1 MLIKV
6 SQISLFQLI
15 FTDFVPCEQ
24 RPFNL
29 PRGSWL
35 RMAKL
40 ENSVPIFSKTH
51 FHFLK
56 TQLAF
61 LISENISKCKSE
73 SPRQPPRH
81 QVKIILYKNQYFF
94 ISWTDFLVNN
104 RQPSTVK
111 CSKIQPST
119 VIVRKNYPSNVQGK
133 TPLRPSM
140 NDVERPWR
148 LGWRPGSSRRSAI
161 YQPFHNHGFT
171 KLLMFFVLSC
181 TLFCLSLPVNFTV
194 FHTEWI
200 CFSAPAL
207 FK

>member
-1 MLIKV
+1 MVPVKRVSMPGLTINLQNVYSFFNTVNRQKVLIKV

-104 RQPSTVK
+104 RQPSNALK
-111 CSKIQPST
+111 FNRQP
-119 VIVRKNYPSNVQGK
+119 
-133 TPLRPSM
+133 
-140 NDVERPWR
+140 W
-148 LGWRPGSSRRSAI
+148 
-161 YQPFHNHGFT
+161 
-171 KLLMFFVLSC
+171 
-181 TLFCLSLPVNFTV
+181 
-194 FHTEWI
+194 
-200 CFSAPAL
+200 
-207 FK
+207 